1 MLKSFCFAFLFV
13 LLNFAGANAQLPED
27 FYLLIKDNIG
37 LVNVWNDYK
46 ITRDSLFITGDSDFG
61 RKRVQYLSRPLSKK
75 EKKEIAS
82 FFRKFDLN
90 KLEDIYMNEPNHE
103 QLADEVRTYRIIQME
118 GQYKKTF
125 FRSSM
130 QNCYSETFASVIE
143 LMNRFVP
150 NEVRIRIKKEDF
162 KVFFP

>member
-1 MLKSFCFAFLFV
+1 
-13 LLNFAGANAQLPED
+13 
-27 FYLLIKDNIG
+27 
-37 LVNVWNDYK
+37 
-46 ITRDSLFITGDSDFG
+46 
-61 RKRVQYLSRPLSKK
+61 
-75 EKKEIAS
+75 
-82 FFRKFDLN
+82 
-90 KLEDIYMNEPNHE
+90 
-103 QLADEVRTYRIIQME
+103 ME